1 MGTGRYGNG
10 DRVREGRATGP
21 GEGRHQDEGEKQQ
34 QEDQGG
40 GRGQANPPTTGGHD
54 NLDILYTNA
63 QSIVGKI
70 DELSCTAS
78 ELNPDLIL
86 LTETWCNDSIS
97 EAFLHIPGYELEV
110 RLERKDTAG
119 GRGRGLLVYSKQGL
133 KVLTLDKVV
142 DFNQYSMFLVNGVTI
157 YLIYRPPSGGSVS
170 IDTLV

>member
-1 MGTGRYGNG
+1 MGTGRYSNG
-10 DRVREGRATGP
+10 DREREGRATEP
-21 GEGRHQDEGEKQQ
+21 GEGRHRDEGEKQQ

-40 GRGQANPPTTGGHD
+40 GRGQANPPTTGGHE

-110 RLERKDTAG
+110 RLGREDTAG
-119 GRGRGLLVYSKQGL
+119 GRGGGLLVYSKPGL

-142 DFNQYSMFLVNGVTI
+142 DFHQYQV
-157 YLIYRPPSGGSVS
+157 
-170 IDTLV
+170 